1 MEKRRMGT
9 NITLE
14 NRSLANEKLDK
25 RARKKQIIKV
35 LKDNS
40 MNDMTAREIA
50 YKLFEKGLVPYFER
64 NTVAPRITEL
74 CHEGILEPTYTDIDQ
89 WTGHSVTVYG
99 FTEEIKKNN
108 YETIYG

>member
-1 MEKRRMGT
+1 MLTRRPGN

-14 NRSLANEKLDK
+14 NRSLANEKVDK
-25 RARKKQIIKV
+25 KVRKKQIIKV
-35 LKDNS
+35 LKDNN

-50 YKLFEKGLVPYFER
+50 FKLYENGLVPVFER

-74 CHEGILEPTYTDIDQ
+74 CKEGILESTYSDTDQ

-99 FTEEIKKNN
+99 FTEEVKKNN

>member
-1 MEKRRMGT
+1 MKKRRIGN

-14 NRSLANEKLDK
+14 NRSLANEKVDK
-25 RARKKQIIKV
+25 KTRKRQIIAV
-35 LKDNS
+35 LRNNKE
-40 MNDMTAREIA
+40 DMTAREIA
-50 YKLFEKGLVPYFER
+50 YKLFEDGLVPFFER

-74 CHEGILEPTYTDIDQ
+74 CQEGILEPTYTDIDG